1 MSDSYLGNGFNNGPT
16 PSNPWADY
24 LANRNN
30 RKHEQL
36 MENRRHSNNVEL
48 ASMQHQH
55 AQERDKKNYKRGKK
69 ESGRDREWQTGERIG
84 GQQWQTSEREGNQ
97 TFQSAESK
105 KSYRR
110 GKKEN
115 ARGRDHEI
123 NMAQMQM
130 QHGANESYLDRMFKS
145 SDRAAAAADAI
156 DLTRE
161 NAKQGRRT
169 VKANANVARDQAAPT
184 PEGHRSIS
192 SFSANESGVQAVY
205 GAPTRPS
212 KTGGST
218 SSSSSSGTGRTLSD
232 HPRNVKRREARK
244 AAKAANTSTV

>member
-1 MSDSYLGNGFNNGPT
+1 MADSYLQTGFNNGPT

-36 MENRRHSNNVEL
+36 MENKRHTNNVEL

-69 ESGRDREWQTGERIG
+69 EAGRDREWQTGERIG

-130 QHGANESYLDRMFKS
+130 QQAQAIQQGVDPKTAVLNAEVQSKIARQNAETMANIQRQNTKAM
-145 SDRAAAAADAI
+145 AD
-156 DLTRE
+156 LSRR
-161 NAKQGRRT
+161 NAKTTADIQR
-169 VKANANVARDQAAPT
+169 ANATA
-184 PEGHRSIS
+184 
-192 SFSANESGVQAVY
+192 ESNLVRQG
-205 GAPTRPS
+205 
-212 KTGGST
+212 
-218 SSSSSSGTGRTLSD
+218 
-232 HPRNVKRREARK
+232 
-244 AAKAANTSTV
+244 